1 MSQTGAAMPRA
12 PLAPPLLVLGL
23 LLASCAGTR
32 TQADPTLL
40 IRTGGGIE
48 LGAST
53 DYGVLFLGRTARA
66 GDLEIVAWFADGPSV
81 EASAVEPIGEGL
93 YTAETEIR
101 LPALRLGFREP
112 QVGEELLLVGRTE
125 AGRWE
130 QEVSIVHDPRVEGLL
145 LALPS
150 GMPDRAD
157 QVGANLIRLEG
168 RRRIPHLVGLVSGKL
183 TLEGEQGRREY
194 LTVVGPAHLWRLA
207 THRRDHLRP
216 KRWVYR
222 EDIL

>member
-12 PLAPPLLVLGL
+12 SLVPLWLLPAL
-23 LLASCAGTR
+23 LLGSCAGTR
-32 TQADPTLL
+32 TKADPTLL
-40 IRTGGGIE
+40 IRTTGGTE
-48 LGAST
+48 LGAAT
-53 DYGVLFLGRTARA
+53 DYGVIFLGRTARA
-66 GDLEIVAWFADGPSV
+66 GELEIVAWFGDGPSV
-81 EASAVEPIGEGL
+81 EASAVEPVGEGL
-93 YTAETEIR
+93 FTAETEIR
-101 LPALRLGFREP
+101 LPSLRLGFREP
-112 QVGEELLLVGRTE
+112 RPGEELLLVGRTE

-130 QEVSIVHDPRVEGLL
+130 LRTGVVRDPRVDGLL
-145 LALPS
+145 LPVPS

-157 QVGANLIRLEG
+157 QIGANLIRLEG

-183 TLEGEQGRREY
+183 TLEGPDGRREY

-207 THRRDHLRP
+207 THRRDLTRP